1 MEGQALDDT
10 VGGRER
16 LVGRGLADGVD
27 KNLGGR
33 LDVESHGGE
42 IISL

>member
-1 MEGQALDDT
+1 MEGQALNDT

-27 KNLGGR
+27 KDLGGG